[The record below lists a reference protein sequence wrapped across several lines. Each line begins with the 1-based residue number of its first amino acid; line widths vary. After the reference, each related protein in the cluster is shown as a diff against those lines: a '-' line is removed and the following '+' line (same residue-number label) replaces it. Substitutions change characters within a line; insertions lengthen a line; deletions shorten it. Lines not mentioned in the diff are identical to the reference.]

1 MCIAIQVITK
11 KHVKMKKLTKT
22 VSILAICA
30 SLSVGSAMAQTT
42 DNAGTGTSTTRGD
55 NDHDN
60 SGKWGLLGLAGL
72 LGLLRPK
79 RKDDDRVRTTTVN
92 R

>member
-1 MCIAIQVITK
+1 
-11 KHVKMKKLTKT
+11 MKRLTKT
-22 VSILAICA
+22 VSIVAICA
-30 SLSVGSAMAQTT
+30 SLSVSPAMAQTT
-42 DNAGTGTSTTRGD
+42 DNASTGTSATSGD